1 MAIAHERVTIPPRG
15 SDHFPQA
22 VHEEAMQLAVTD
34 LVRSLRKDLGTSLVA
49 VLVDVPAARI
59 VDEWARGKATPTPV
73 QEQRLRA
80 AYEVVR
86 TLRAWDAP
94 DTIRAWF
101 VGMNPLLGDSSPALM
116 LAKDPA
122 AVLEAAHG
130 LIAM

>member
-1 MAIAHERVTIPPRG
+1 MAVAHERVTIPPRE
-15 SDHFPQA
+15 SDRFPQA
-22 VHEEAMQLAVTD
+22 IHEEATQLAIAD
-34 LVRSLRKDLGTSLVA
+34 LVRSLRKDLGASLLA
-49 VLVDVPAARI
+49 VMVDVPAARI

-73 QEQRLRA
+73 QERRLRA
-80 AYEVVR
+80 GYEVVR
-86 TLRAWDAP
+86 TLRAWEAA

-101 VGMNPLLGDSSPALM
+101 VGMNPLLGDTSPALM